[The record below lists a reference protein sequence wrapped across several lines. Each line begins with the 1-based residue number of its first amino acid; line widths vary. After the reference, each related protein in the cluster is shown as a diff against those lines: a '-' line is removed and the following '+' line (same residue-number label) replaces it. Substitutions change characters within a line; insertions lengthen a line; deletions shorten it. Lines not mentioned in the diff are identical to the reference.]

1 MKLKEYSFL
10 ENTIIFSLPE
20 KWLVNQK
27 ENNLIKITF
36 PTGPYPSLDCYM
48 KCFDNPKVNNEEKIR
63 QYLLDGK
70 EDNKKEI
77 HKVNDTYL
85 LEHTFNSKE
94 ENLLLWKVVN
104 ILKPRSF
111 REIRFSLAW
120 PESQEANDI
129 VKDIS
134 KVINSVIKNIK
145 FSKNRTTFDEL
156 GVLSYKLNSLKLV
169 KYRFWNSLDIFFPKR
184 WNLKEGEKEKFVNV
198 EINPQ
203 LSILFE
209 HFEIKKDNKERND
222 DNIITNLLSEITK
235 DVQVNGQKLTKSE
248 GSNYLFSFYSIEN
261 QQNGSLKN
269 NIWYMLSVKKAKI
282 IIISFIFTYDNQN
295 RLEGDIY
302 SNKIESLIKSSEL
315 N

>member
-1 MKLKEYSFL
+1 M
-10 ENTIIFSLPE
+10 
-20 KWLVNQK
+20 
-27 ENNLIKITF
+27 
-36 PTGPYPSLDCYM
+36 
-48 KCFDNPKVNNEEKIR
+48 
-63 QYLLDGK
+63 
-70 EDNKKEI
+70 
-77 HKVNDTYL
+77 
-85 LEHTFNSKE
+85 
-94 ENLLLWKVVN
+94 
-104 ILKPRSF
+104 
-111 REIRFSLAW
+111 
-120 PESQEANDI
+120 
-129 VKDIS
+129 
-134 KVINSVIKNIK
+134 
-145 FSKNRTTFDEL
+145 
-156 GVLSYKLNSLKLV
+156 LSYKLNSLKLV